1 MCVYL
6 DDKLILGADSNARSA
21 TVNRV
26 LAVLSKHGVRL
37 RQEKCKFGVSQVTY
51 LGHMIDA
58 EGLHPLSEKI
68 TAIQLAPAPKNI
80 TQLKSFLGMLQF
92 YNRFLPNLATL
103 AAPLYSLLRK
113 GRNI

>member
-6 DDKLILGADSNARSA
+6 DDILISGADSNAHSA

-37 RQEKCKFGVSQVTY
+37 RQEKCKFGVSQVAN
-51 LGHMIDA
+51 LGQMIDA

-68 TAIQLAPAPKNI
+68 TAIQSAPAPKNI
-80 TQLKSFLGMLQF
+80 TQLK
-92 YNRFLPNLATL
+92 
-103 AAPLYSLLRK
+103 
-113 GRNI
+113 